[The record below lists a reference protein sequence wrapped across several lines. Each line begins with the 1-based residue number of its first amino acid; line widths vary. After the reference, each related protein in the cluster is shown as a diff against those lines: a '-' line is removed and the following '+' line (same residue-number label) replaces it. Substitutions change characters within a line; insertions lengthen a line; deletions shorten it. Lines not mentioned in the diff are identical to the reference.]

1 MPDDTPL
8 LEVDDLHVAIESAD
22 SARTR
27 EAVRGVSFRLAA
39 GEVLGIVGESGS
51 GKTLTVSA
59 LAGLLPRGVR
69 VGSGSVRFKGEDLRA
84 ASRHRLAQI
93 RGRQIAMVFQD
104 SLTSLN
110 PVLRIGA
117 QVQEPLL
124 IHRLAR
130 GGAARAAAQEQLHSV
145 GIPDPDRAMRRYPH
159 EFSGGMRQRAMIA
172 TALIASPELIIA
184 DEPTTALDVTVQAQ
198 ILEICKRLNRELNV
212 ALIVI
217 SHDLGVI
224 SELTTTLAVMYAG
237 RIVEYGPT
245 RQLLTAPQ
253 NPYTRGLLESM
264 PRAALARTDALTSI
278 PGEPPAPGALPA
290 GCPFSPRCAF
300 AEQRCREE
308 EPSLLP
314 VAAETQSACW
324 VAQDHP
330 LPPMQ
335 FADTPHGALEQ
346 PAAPRVDEGEPFLL
360 VRDLVKHFRVPSG
373 VPFRRG
379 GEVHALDG
387 VSLDVRQGETL
398 GIVGE
403 SGCGKSTLARCILR
417 LIDVDSG
424 SITFRGRNVT
434 TLRGEELRL
443 LRRHMQPV
451 FQDPY
456 SSLNPSFRIGDTV
469 AEPLLAHGVPS
480 AEARLQVAHAL
491 DLVGLG
497 AGYARR
503 FPHQMSGGQRQRVG
517 IARALVLQPEL
528 VVADEP
534 ISSLDVSVQAQ
545 VINLLKDIQRRLDLT
560 LIFISHDVRLVRHLS
575 TNIAVMFLGK
585 VVEYGPSDEVY
596 GRPRHPYTAALI
608 SAVLTVG
615 ADAHGGRIM
624 LAGDPP
630 SPLKP
635 PSGCRFRTRCPRAQ
649 ELCAQVEPA
658 SEPAG
663 ATHTWA
669 CHFPLEERSPI
680 GAIPPDPTVAGPP
693 DLMQL
698 SR

>member
-1 MPDDTPL
+1 MPAGTPL

-22 SARTR
+22 SGAATR
-27 EAVRGVSFRLAA
+27 EAVRGVSFRLEA

-59 LAGLLPRGVR
+59 IAGLLSRGVR

-110 PVLRIGA
+110 PVLRIGT

-124 IHRLAR
+124 LHRLAR
-130 GGAARAAAQEQLHSV
+130 GGPARLAAQEQLHSV

-217 SHDLGVI
+217 SHDLGVM
-224 SELTTTLAVMYAG
+224 SELTTKLAVMYAG
-237 RIVEYGPT
+237 RIIEYGPT
-245 RQLLTAPQ
+245 RQLLAAPQ

-264 PRAALARTDALTSI
+264 PRASLAKSDALRSI
-278 PGEPPAPGALPA
+278 PGEPPTPGALPA
-290 GCPFSPRCAF
+290 GCPFSPRCSF
-300 AEQRCREE
+300 AEERCRVE

-314 VAAETQSACW
+314 VVAEAQSACW
-324 VAQDHP
+324 VAQEHL
-330 LPPMQ
+330 LPPMEL
-335 FADTPHGALEQ
+335 AAAPHAAPEQ
-346 PAAPRVDEGEPFLL
+346 LAAPRVDAGEPLL
-360 VRDLVKHFRVPSG
+360 AIRDLVKHFRVPSG
-373 VPFRRG
+373 VPFRHG

-387 VSLDVRQGETL
+387 VSLKVLKGETL

-417 LIDVDSG
+417 LTDVDSG
-424 SITFRGRNVT
+424 SITFRGRDVT

-469 AEPLLAHGVPS
+469 AEPLLAHGVKS
-480 AEARLQVAHAL
+480 RDAKLQVAQAL

-497 AGYARR
+497 AGYAKR

-545 VINLLKDIQRRLDLT
+545 VINLLKDLQGRLNLT

-596 GRPRHPYTAALI
+596 HQPRHPYTAALI
-608 SAVLTVG
+608 SAVLSVG
-615 ADAHGGRIM
+615 EDEHRDRVI
-624 LAGDPP
+624 LKGDPP
-630 SPLKP
+630 SPLSP

-649 ELCAQVEPA
+649 ELCAEVEP
-658 SEPAG
+658 PDGPTG
-663 ATHTWA
+663 AAHTWA
-669 CHFPLEERSPI
+669 CHFPLE
-680 GAIPPDPTVAGPP
+680 D
-693 DLMQL
+693 
-698 SR
+698 

>member
-1 MPDDTPL
+1 MPADTPL
-8 LEVDDLHVAIESAD
+8 LEVDDLHVVIESAD
-22 SARTR
+22 PGAATR
-27 EAVRGVSFRLAA
+27 EAVRGVSFRLEA

-59 LAGLLPRGVR
+59 ISGLLPRGVR

-84 ASRHRLAQI
+84 ASRHRMAQI

-110 PVLRIGA
+110 PVLRIGT
-117 QVQEPLL
+117 QVAEPLL
-124 IHRLAR
+124 LHHLAQ
-130 GGAARAAAQEQLHSV
+130 GAAARTAAAEQLGSV

-198 ILEICKRLNRELNV
+198 ILDICQRLNRDLNV

-217 SHDLGVI
+217 SHDLGVM

-237 RIVEYGPT
+237 RIIEYGPT
-245 RQLLTAPQ
+245 RQLLSAPQ

-264 PRAALARTDALTSI
+264 PRASLARSAALTSI
-278 PGEPPAPGALPA
+278 PGEPPTPGNLPA

-300 AEQRCREE
+300 ADERCRVH

-314 VAAETQSACW
+314 VAAGAQSACW

-330 LPPMQ
+330 LPPMK
-335 FADTPHGALEQ
+335 LEATSPTAVQ
-346 PAAPRVDEGEPFLL
+346 QVTTPRVDGGEPFLQI
-360 VRDLVKHFRVPSG
+360 RDLVKHFRVPSG
-373 VPFRRG
+373 VPFRHG
-379 GEVHALDG
+379 GVVHALDG
-387 VSLDVRQGETL
+387 VSLEILRGETL

-424 SITFRGRNVT
+424 TIDFMGRDISVMK
-434 TLRGEELRL
+434 GEELRL
-443 LRRHMQPV
+443 LRKHMQPV

-469 AEPLLAHGVPS
+469 AEPLLAHGVS
-480 AEARLQVAHAL
+480 GHEARLQVARTL

-497 AGYARR
+497 AGYAKR

-517 IARALVLQPEL
+517 IARALVLEPEL

-545 VINLLKDIQRRLDLT
+545 VINLLKDLQLRLNLT

-585 VVEYGPSDEVY
+585 VVEYGPSDELY
-596 GRPRHPYTAALI
+596 NQPRHPYTAALI
-608 SAVLTVG
+608 SAVLSVG
-615 ADAHGGRIM
+615 ADEHRDRVI
-624 LAGDPP
+624 LKGDPP
-630 SPLKP
+630 SPLDP

-649 ELCAQVEPA
+649 QLCAEVEPPIG
-658 SEPAG
+658 PA
-663 ATHTWA
+663 AAAHRWA
-669 CHFPLEERSPI
+669 CHFPLEER
-680 GAIPPDPTVAGPP
+680 
-693 DLMQL
+693 
-698 SR
+698 